1 MILKN
6 IACKLLKEP
15 FSTDMDPCIPRTGI
29 QPVIKI
35 LLSHVLTEYF
45 LCFMDIIMQNSLI
58 SLKTQLRQGFYKRED
73 DYHQGLPELK
83 HFPGLLFFLY
93 HVYHTVPCRQRCNII
108 SQRSAACQ
116 VCSDCCTQ
124 INEETRKESPV
135 CIFADK
141 TKRFH
146 IEPWHVTNP
155 VTRFK

>member
-15 FSTDMDPCIPRTGI
+15 FSTDMDPSTPRIGLQPGI
-29 QPVIKI
+29 K
-35 LLSHVLTEYF
+35 LKSYDHVLTVYF
-45 LCFMDIIMQNSLI
+45 LCFMDITIQNSLFR
-58 SLKTQLRQGFYKRED
+58 LKTQLRQGFIREKTIRA
-73 DYHQGLPELK
+73 YQK

-124 INEETRKESPV
+124 INEETIKESPV
-135 CIFADK
+135 GIFADK
-141 TKRFH
+141 TRRFH